1 MIAPIQRELNLL
13 SRSKA
18 YLSSLCERDLSNKSP
33 LLLQHNPVHK
43 TVPMLIHNGRAVVES
58 PVIIEYIDKTWNLIP
73 KLLQEDPYERA
84 RVTFLDWLHP
94 TDHGYPGGSV
104 EDPGVLDIMMVA
116 TLKDFKAQEKVLGL
130 KILDPEKSPL
140 IYTWVTTLLEQA
152 LVKGFIYQA
161 F

>member
-94 TDHGYPGGSV
+94 TGNRKIRR